1 MQYKVLTSLS
11 FCIPGLPSFSWWCR
25 ALFWLKVNHWIPS
38 VSDAIFM
45 LCDTQHVAPL
55 VDLGSNDVK
64 HIYISESVKVDK
76 LMQTGCY
83 SHVINMHGSSTQ
95 RDDKAPFDAFSAI
108 FTAGTVSG
116 APRIRAV
123 ELIRGLEKEKRGIY
137 AGSVGHF
144 DYSGDLDTCFVIR
157 TMLFKDGV
165 AYLQAGG
172 GKKSILRR

>member
-45 LCDTQHVAPL
+45 LCDTQHVAHMAL

-64 HIYISESVKVDK
+64 HIYIPESVK
-76 LMQTGCY
+76 
-83 SHVINMHGSSTQ
+83 
-95 RDDKAPFDAFSAI
+95 F
-108 FTAGTVSG
+108 G
-116 APRIRAV
+116 APKIRAV
-123 ELIRGLEKEKRGIY
+123 ELIRDLEKEKRGIY
-137 AGSVGHF
+137 VGSVGHF
-144 DYSGDLDTCFVIR
+144 DYSGDLDTCIAIR

-172 GKKSILRR
+172 GIVHDTGIQLGHYQTNANDNIYEQSSRRRIHPIWTR